1 MGWAGHVAR
10 LKDKKHTYKTLVR
23 IPEGENHLE
32 DFGVDGK
39 IILKWILK
47 YIGSKGMDW
56 SDMAEHRDI

>member
-47 YIGSKGMDW
+47 YIGSKGMD
-56 SDMAEHRDI
+56 